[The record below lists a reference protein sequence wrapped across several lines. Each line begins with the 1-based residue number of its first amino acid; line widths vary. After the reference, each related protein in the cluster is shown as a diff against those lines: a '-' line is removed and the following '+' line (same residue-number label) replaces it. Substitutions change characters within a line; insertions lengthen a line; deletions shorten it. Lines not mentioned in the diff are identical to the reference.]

1 MMEITWL
8 KKIPDNGIAT
18 LDNYSIVLNMYAG
31 SKIIDYYKLK
41 IGVDEKH
48 NIIIYPI
55 SRNEVEDKLLDETS
69 LFSYVT
75 SKSFVKIS
83 SKVLM
88 NNIENITGIDLIT
101 KRKFKTDYNSDK
113 KYLTIFLDK
122 EVK

>member
-1 MMEITWL
+1 MEITWL
-8 KKIPDNGIAT
+8 KKTPDNGIAT
-18 LDNYSIVLNMYAG
+18 LDNYSIVFNMYAG

-41 IGVDEKH
+41 IGVYEKH

-88 NNIENITGIDLIT
+88 NNIENITGIDLST

>member
-1 MMEITWL
+1 MEITWL
-8 KKIPDNGIAT
+8 KNIPDNGIAT

-48 NIIIYPI
+48 NIIIYPL
-55 SRNEVEDKLLDETS
+55 SRIEVEDKLLDETS

-88 NNIENITGIDLIT
+88 NNIENITGIDLST